1 MIKPALF
8 ACLFSLVVTPL
19 AVAQTKPVD
28 KTTII
33 RSLAPMTYLPQ
44 HSGQLRAIDL
54 DIEFKLGST
63 DLTARARR
71 QLDIVARA
79 LKDQQLVA
87 EQIMVIGHTDA
98 SGPAAQNMTLSDRRA
113 KVVRDYLVK
122 QGGVQAQRLKPE
134 GQGETR
140 LKNPMA
146 PASGENRRVEFVLI
160 QSANDGRTR
169 RGKAGS
175 EKVIKW

>member
-33 RSLAPMTYLPQ
+33 RSLAPMNYLPQ

-54 DIEFKLGST
+54 DIEFRLGST
-63 DLTARARR
+63 RLTTRARQ

-113 KVVRDYLVK
+113 KAVRDYLVN
-122 QGGVQAQRLKPE
+122 QGGIQVGRLKSE

-146 PASGENRRVEFVLI
+146 PTSGENRRVEFVLI
-160 QSANDGRTR
+160 QSAKDNETGPDKT
-169 RGKAGS
+169 GK